1 MRVAVFGGSGF
12 VGRYLVDALIEA
24 GHEPSLLVRPGSED
38 KVSRAEE
45 CRLISGDLGNRD
57 AVETAVRGCDAV
69 IYNVG
74 ILREDAARG
83 ITFEAMQYDGVVQVC
98 NAAAAQGISRFLLM
112 SANGVRRPGTPYQ
125 ETKARAE
132 EHVKSE
138 GFATTVFRPSV
149 IFGDPRG
156 AMEIASQLHRDMI
169 RPPLPAAGFF
179 SGWRPSRGQVV
190 MSPVHVED
198 VAQAFVT
205 ALGSPATVGE
215 TYRLGGPET
224 LTWVEMLQ
232 RIAAAVGKRKI
243 IVPVPLA
250 AMALLAT
257 LLDWLP
263 FFPVTR
269 DQLKMLAQGN
279 SADPEAM
286 EALLGRPATAFAS
299 DNLSYLAAA
308 G

>member
-1 MRVAVFGGSGF
+1 MHVAVFGGSGF

-24 GHEPSLLVRPGSED
+24 GHEPSLLVRPSSED
-38 KVSRAEE
+38 KVLRAEE

-57 AVETAVRGCDAV
+57 AVETAVSGCDAV

-98 NAAAAQGISRFLLM
+98 NAAMAQGISRFLLM

-132 EHVKSE
+132 EHVKSA
-138 GFATTVFRPSV
+138 GFAATVFRPSV

-198 VAQAFVT
+198 VAQAFVA
-205 ALGSPATVGE
+205 ALGNPATVGE

-232 RIAAAVGKRKI
+232 RIAAAVGKRKS

-250 AMALLAT
+250 AMGLLAT
-257 LLDWLP
+257 LLDGLP

-279 SADPEAM
+279 SADPNAL
-286 EALLGRPATAFAS
+286 EALLGRPATAFAR